1 MYNID
6 VRNNKQKSKHMN
18 EKMKEC
24 FNYWATKIIGSETL
38 NTVVTDLYHCYYKY
52 NGYEYANDRYE
63 ILDALSPENLQALA
77 DRVTEAWE
85 LDEETQLQALYDIT
99 ATELKTNREA

>member
-1 MYNID
+1 
-6 VRNNKQKSKHMN
+6 MN

-38 NTVVTDLYHCYYKY
+38 NTVVTDLYNCYYKY
-52 NGYEYANDRYE
+52 NGYKYANDRYE
-63 ILDALSPENLQALA
+63 ILDALSQENLQALA

-99 ATELKTNREA
+99 ATELKINREA